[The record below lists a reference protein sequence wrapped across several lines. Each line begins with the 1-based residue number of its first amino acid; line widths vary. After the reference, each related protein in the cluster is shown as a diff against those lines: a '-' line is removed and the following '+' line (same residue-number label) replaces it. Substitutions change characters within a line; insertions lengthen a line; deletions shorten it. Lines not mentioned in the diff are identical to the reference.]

1 MMNCNNA
8 DDFLNKFWTGE
19 VPIQVEH
26 LATLAGITTIHSD
39 LVETSSVDVENKII
53 IVNKI
58 NSEERIRFS
67 IAHGIGHI
75 VFGHKSHTEEIKNF
89 SSLGNDEQS
98 MANKFAIDLLVPPK
112 VLKYCVGNGLVKF
125 ELLCSKFLVSEALM
139 AAQLKSVF
147 KIPR

>member
-1 MMNCNNA
+1 MKYGNNA
-8 DDFLNKFWTGE
+8 DEFLSRFWNGE
-19 VPIQVEH
+19 VPIPVEK
-26 LATLAGITTIHSD
+26 LCSLAGITIKHSTS
-39 LVETSSVDVENKII
+39 VEVSSVDVENKII

-58 NSEERIRFS
+58 NSEERIRFC

-75 VFGHKSHTEEIKNF
+75 VFEHKSHTEEIKNF

-98 MANKFAIDLLVPPK
+98 IANKFAIDLLVPPRL
-112 VLKYCVGNGLVKF
+112 LKYCVGNGLVKF

-139 AAQLKSVF
+139 AAQLNKTF

>member
-1 MMNCNNA
+1 MKYGNNA
-8 DDFLNKFWTGE
+8 DEFLSKFWTGE
-19 VPIQVEH
+19 VPIPVEN
-26 LATLAGITTIHSD
+26 LSSLAGITIIHSTS
-39 LVETSSVDVENKII
+39 VEVSSVDVENKII
-53 IVNKI
+53 TVNKV

-67 IAHGIGHI
+67 IAHSIGHI
-75 VFGHKSHTEEIKNF
+75 VFGHESHTEQIKNF
-89 SSLGNDEQS
+89 SSLGFDEQS

-139 AAQLKSVF
+139 AAQLNKTF

>member
-8 DDFLNKFWTGE
+8 DEFLSKFWAGE
-19 VPIQVEH
+19 VPIPVEK
-26 LATLAGITTIHSD
+26 LCSLAGITIKHSTS
-39 LVETSSVDVENKII
+39 VELSSVDVENKII
-53 IVNKI
+53 TVNKI
-58 NSEERIRFS
+58 NSQERIRFC

-75 VFGHKSHTEEIKNF
+75 VLGHKSHTEEIKNF
-89 SSLGNDEQS
+89 SSLGFDEQS

-112 VLKYCVGNGLVKF
+112 VLKHCVGNGLVKF

-147 KIPR
+147 KILR

>member
-1 MMNCNNA
+1 MKYGNNV
-8 DDFLNKFWTGE
+8 DEFLNKFWAGE
-19 VPIQVEH
+19 VPIPVEK
-26 LATLAGITTIHSD
+26 LCSLAGITIKHSTS
-39 LVETSSVDVENKII
+39 VEVSSVDIENKII

-98 MANKFAIDLLVPPK
+98 IANKFAMDLLVPPR

-139 AAQLKSVF
+139 AAQLNKTF